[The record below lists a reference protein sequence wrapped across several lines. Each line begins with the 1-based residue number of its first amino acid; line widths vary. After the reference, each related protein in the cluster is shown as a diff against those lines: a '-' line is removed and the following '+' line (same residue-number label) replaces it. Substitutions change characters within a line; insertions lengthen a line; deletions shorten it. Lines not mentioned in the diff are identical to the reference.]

1 MNSLFQELNGPQS
14 TMGQF
19 TKFMQNPMLFLMR
32 RRNIQIPEQYRND
45 PEKTVN
51 YLISSG
57 NMDQKSF
64 NFYRSQ
70 ASNMGYKF

>member
-19 TKFMQNPMLFLMR
+19 TEFMQNPMLFLMKR
-32 RRNIQIPEQYRND
+32 RGIQIPEQYRND
-45 PEKTVN
+45 PEKVVN

-57 NMDQKSF
+57 NMDQRTF
-64 NFYRSQ
+64 NNLRSQ
-70 ASNMGYKF
+70 ASNMGCKF

>member
-14 TMGQF
+14 AMGQF
-19 TKFMQNPMLFLMR
+19 TEFMQNPMLFLMK

-57 NMDQKSF
+57 NMDQRTF
-64 NFYRSQ
+64 NNLRSQ
-70 ASNMGYKF
+70 ASNMGCRF